1 MASSGRVLAL
11 VRRLLLAV
19 AALGVWAAP
28 AAAEVVVLA
37 NGRSVAVKA
46 HRYDGDEIVLV
57 LKSGGELVCEA
68 RAVDRIEPDD
78 LPDVSLPA
86 PAVLAGAGLPLD
98 RMIEAVAA
106 GHGVDVRLVRAVIQ
120 VESAFRPD
128 ALSPKGAMGLMQ
140 LMPATVIR
148 YAVRDPYEPVD
159 NLNAGVRHLR
169 RLLERYEVPVAL
181 AAYNAGEAAVERYRG
196 IPPYRETID
205 YVRRVVGLLERS
217 LADTG
222 DAR

>member
-1 MASSGRVLAL
+1 MASSGRVPALA
-11 VRRLLLAV
+11 RRLLLAV

-148 YAVRDPYEPVD
+148 YAVCDPYEPVD

-217 LADTG
+217 LADRG
-222 DAR
+222 DAP